1 MVGDRLSYQ
10 LSYIVLIQTSGDSV
24 RFESCTQAEEK
35 RRCSDEG
42 GLT

>member
-24 RFESCTQAEEK
+24 RFGSCTQAEEK
-35 RRCSDEG
+35 KSCGDEG
-42 GLT
+42 GLI

>member
-10 LSYIVLIQTSGDSV
+10 VSCIVLIQTRGDSV

-35 RRCSDEG
+35 RSSSDEG

>member
-10 LSYIVLIQTSGDSV
+10 VSYIVLIQMRGDSV

-35 RRCSDEG
+35 KHCSAEG